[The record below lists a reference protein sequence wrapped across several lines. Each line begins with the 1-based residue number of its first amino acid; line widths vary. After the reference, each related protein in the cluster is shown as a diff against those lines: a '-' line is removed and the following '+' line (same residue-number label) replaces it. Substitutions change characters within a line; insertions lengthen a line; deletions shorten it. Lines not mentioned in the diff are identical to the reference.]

1 MPQSSTY
8 QQLESLIK
16 EFELQWQQSV
26 RPDIAEFLPRYPE
39 NRLELLVELAHIDLE
54 LRYTKGE
61 RAKAREYIDRFV
73 EYQNNP
79 AAAVQLIRAEY
90 DLVHRLCEASDW
102 NTWSQQYADYREH
115 LPVDLVTTSVF
126 RSTTHKVTEI
136 PQNYLPSIP
145 GYELKEELGRGGMG
159 IVYRAYHAE
168 LNRQVAIKT
177 LRSGSMA
184 TVSERERFQREAEAI
199 AKLDHPNIVPIHRVG
214 RWKQPGTEVEIPYFV
229 MKYFSGG
236 SLDNLRN
243 RSPLVFETIAVLTE
257 TMCDAVHHAH
267 QRGILHRDLKPSNI
281 LLDETGTPHVADLG
295 LASRLDEDNPS
306 QSSEAVVGTPAYMA
320 PEQVTQPKQVT
331 TAADVYGLGAILY
344 QLITRQAPFTG
355 DSSIKLF
362 NDMLETPP
370 QRPRKLRADVPTDL
384 ETICMKCLEKEPSR
398 RYGSARELADDL
410 RRWRMG
416 YPIHARTITVVGK
429 TIRLARRHP
438 FFTGL
443 LFLTCLIVGFGLISL
458 TLSNQALTEQ
468 ERQTSLALSAAKTLN
483 QDLRDALNREQQ
495 QLYVERIGS
504 AGRLWDS
511 NQLTQAWKHLDD
523 CPPALRHW
531 EWHYL
536 DHLRRL
542 GPLRLPSHQDAVS
555 CCHFLDDGRFITA
568 DNRDVL
574 CLWQVGTSKPLAT
587 WRDTNIRQ
595 IKSFTSLAAPAI
607 ANWFATADVDNIT
620 VWDTNL
626 RQVVQKLEGK
636 LWVAVSPDGKWLASA
651 FDNQVR
657 LYDTSTWK
665 IIITLKGHQQTVL
678 HGRFTPDGKQLL
690 TSSIDRTIKRWNVT
704 TGELDTEWSRPVPV
718 SSFAIAQQG
727 KAVVEAFNGM
737 LQLVDS
743 NTGQLMRR
751 VEIPLTMRT
760 PIAVHPDGE
769 QIAVATSQSEIR
781 CLHLSQP
788 GRSYTLR
795 GHSLP
800 IFGLAFSPDGGQ
812 LISVGAD
819 PAVHYWNLKHTGC
832 GDVRF
837 SLDGD
842 YQRILTSP
850 GKYLAVAQ
858 VQTSTTPHRL
868 RMLDFET
875 ANQLFEIPASMP
887 AEFSHDGKTILS
899 SMSEGLILAD
909 VTSRKTVRK
918 WRLNDTQPRVVVNN
932 GTTNQY
938 AVGTLEG
945 MVLLIDPQKDG
956 VVHQWNPGLGP
967 ILSLAYSNTGDQLA
981 INGALFTALWNLKTQ
996 EETIRLKMR
1005 HNTIKVQI
1013 DPQQRW
1019 LFTLDN
1025 DRTVRRHDIKTGQM
1039 IDVVA
1044 SSASRISDF
1053 AIHPTAPRLATR
1065 SIDGAIKI
1073 WHLDFGQELLKLQ
1086 GEEYPFGTISWDAD
1100 GSTLYST
1107 DRSLRTWSSK

>member
-16 EFELQWQQSV
+16 EFELHWQFS
-26 RPDIAEFLPRYPE
+26 RPDIADFLPRYPE

-54 LRYTKGE
+54 LRYTQGE
-61 RAKAREYIDRFV
+61 RAKAREYLDRFV

-90 DLVHRLCEASDW
+90 DHLHRLCEASDW

-126 RSTTHKVTEI
+126 RSTTHKVIEI

-177 LRSGSMA
+177 LRSGSLA
-184 TVSERERFQREAEAI
+184 TASERERFQREAEAI
-199 AKLDHPNIVPIHRVG
+199 AKLDHPNIVPIYRVG
-214 RWKQPGTEVEIPYFV
+214 RWKLPGTEVEIPYFV
-229 MKYFSGG
+229 MKFFSGG
-236 SLDNLRN
+236 SLEGLRN
-243 RSPLVFETIAVLTE
+243 RSPLEFETIAVLTV

-306 QSSEAVVGTPAYMA
+306 QSSEAIVGTPAYMA
-320 PEQVTQPKQVT
+320 PEQLTQPKQVT

-344 QLITRQAPFTG
+344 QLLTRQAPFIN
-355 DSSIKLF
+355 DSSIRLL

-370 QRPRKLRADVPTDL
+370 QRPKKLRADVPTDL
-384 ETICMKCLEKEPSR
+384 ETICLKCLEKEPTR

-410 RRWRMG
+410 QRWRTG
-416 YPIHARTITVVGK
+416 YPIHARTITVIGK
-429 TIRLARRHP
+429 TYRLARRHP

-443 LFLTCLIVGFGLISL
+443 LVLMCLMVGFGLISL

-483 QDLRDALNREQQ
+483 QELRDALNREQQ

-504 AGRLWDS
+504 AGRLWES

-523 CPPALRHW
+523 CPPALRNW
-531 EWHYL
+531 EWNYL
-536 DHLRRL
+536 DRVRRNGPQRML
-542 GPLRLPSHQDAVS
+542 GHQDAVS
-555 CCHFLDDGRFITA
+555 TCQFLDDSRFITA

-574 CLWQVGTSKPLAT
+574 CLWQVGNSKPIAT
-587 WRDTNIRQ
+587 WRDPSIRQ
-595 IKSFTSLAAPAI
+595 IKSVTSLAAHPTAHW
-607 ANWFATADVDNIT
+607 AATADADSIT
-620 VWDTNL
+620 IWDTSK
-626 RQVVQKLEGK
+626 RQVIQKLEGK
-636 LWVAVSPDGKWLASA
+636 LWVSISPDGSMLAST
-651 FDNQVR
+651 FENQLR
-657 LYDTSTWK
+657 LWDTSTWK
-665 IIITLKGHQQTVL
+665 LIKILKGHQQTVL
-678 HGRFTPDGKQLL
+678 QGRFTPDGKYLL
-690 TSSIDRTIKRWNVT
+690 TSSIDRAIKRWNVA
-704 TGELDTEWSRPVPV
+704 TGDLASELSRPIPT

-727 KAVVEAFNGM
+727 RTVVEAFNGF
-737 LQLVDS
+737 LQLVDIT
-743 NTGQLMRR
+743 TGQMIRR
-751 VEIPLTMRT
+751 LEIPLTMRT

-769 QIAVATSQSEIR
+769 QIAIATSQSEIR

-800 IFGLAFSPDGGQ
+800 IVGLAFSPDGQQ
-812 LISVGAD
+812 LISVGSD
-819 PAVHYWNLKHTGC
+819 PAVHYWNLNNISG
-832 GDVRF
+832 VRY
-837 SLDGD
+837 SLEAG
-842 YQRILTSP
+842 YQRILISP
-850 GKYLAVAQ
+850 GKYLGIVQ
-858 VQTSTTPHRL
+858 VQNTSNPQRL
-868 RMLDFET
+868 RLLDFATTKPVAEV
-875 ANQLFEIPASMP
+875 PATMP
-887 AEFSHDGKTILS
+887 AEFNHDGRSILAS
-899 SMSEGLILAD
+899 TSEGLILTE
-909 VTSRKTVRK
+909 VSSGKTIRQWK
-918 WRLNDTQPRVVVNN
+918 LNDSQPRVIA
-932 GTTNQY
+932 TNRATGQF
-938 AVGTLEG
+938 AVGTFEG
-945 MVLLIDPQKDG
+945 TVLLLDTEKEG
-956 VVHQWNPGLGP
+956 VLHQWNPGLGP
-967 ILSLAYSNTGDQLA
+967 ILSLTYNSTGDQLA
-981 INGALFTALWNLKTQ
+981 INGALFTALWDLKTQ
-996 EETIRLKMR
+996 EETMRLKMR

-1013 DPQQRW
+1013 DPQQHW

-1025 DRTVRRHDIKTGQM
+1025 DRSIRRHDIKTGQM

-1065 SIDGAIKI
+1065 SIDGMIKI

-1086 GEEYPFGTISWDAD
+1086 GEEYPFGTIIWDAD
-1100 GSTLYST
+1100 GNILYST